1 LGLWIWEHL
10 GIENEITPMESSQP
24 KAIEMEYF
32 NRYISCL
39 HAFEERI
46 NCLFIVICGEAG
58 AKPKPMAPAGDLSGL
73 AGQD

>member
-1 LGLWIWEHL
+1 MGEGEQLTRCFQPFNLGLWIWEHL

-58 AKPKPMAPAGDLSGL
+58 A
-73 AGQD
+73 